1 MNIND
6 FLEKIYDELFYHI
19 IVKDDFKNHYLR
31 YFQNNL
37 KIEKLTLDEIIEHSI
52 FFWKNRNT
60 ICKNMARNDR
70 VLKLYWIID

>member
-37 KIEKLTLDEIIEHSI
+37 KIEKLSLDEIIEHSI
-52 FFWKNRNT
+52 FF
-60 ICKNMARNDR
+60 
-70 VLKLYWIID
+70 